1 MGWSQ
6 RFMDVARM
14 VAQWS
19 KDPNTKV
26 GAVAVDANRRILE
39 TGYNGFPRHVE
50 DRCERMERPQKYL
63 WTAHAEENLVA
74 HAARDRLEG
83 ATVYITHM
91 CCATCT
97 RMLINAGVKRVIIGP
112 GTTSMPMEQF
122 DVARTMLM
130 EAGVEVVREPD
141 NHGVGP

>member
-1 MGWSQ
+1 
-6 RFMDVARM
+6 MDVARM

-26 GAVAVDANRRILE
+26 GAVA
-39 TGYNGFPRHVE
+39 
-50 DRCERMERPQKYL
+50 
-63 WTAHAEENLVA
+63 AEENLVA